1 MRFTRRVEVEKLLEC
16 RIHAVKIHAVAVGA
30 EVQTPLFLRC
40 CAIRKNAAISHDK
53 THKALTSCLDRV
65 ILRLPIF
72 FYNVTGIDFHS
83 VNRGAYDQENNHY
96 LRGNGLGAD
105 TREKSRRAGNA
116 RTDRQFLD

>member
-1 MRFTRRVEVEKLLEC
+1 MRFTRRPEVEKLWEC
-16 RIHAVKIHAVAVGA
+16 RIHAVKFHAVAVGT
-30 EVQTPLFLRC
+30 EVRTPLFLRC
-40 CAIRKNAAISHDK
+40 RAMRKNDVIGHDK
-53 THKALTSCLDRV
+53 IHKALTSCLDRV
-65 ILRLPIF
+65 IFACLY